1 MDILNDP
8 EVSESLVKELLPFKN
23 SFRELPSSYLFSMF
37 LQQIRDFMLLMA
49 SIVGPVLTNTSGYIF
64 LNMRADPLLQAAFG
78 LYSFIYFAF
87 HMSIMISGME
97 KLGIHLSAAFGRKD
111 YAQMKNTFT
120 KGIIS
125 STVLFCLVTLPVA
138 LFCQSILVSAGVD
151 KENCVLVQE
160 ALYWSIPLFILMICK
175 ELIQTFCMAQ
185 GHEHF
190 FGTMGIV
197 SSVIAI
203 LLNYILIV
211 RYDCGVLGWVYS
223 RSFCSTGELLFVLCI
238 FYWKTDEGGRGV
250 VTISQAIAGFKPFF
264 IDSIKFTLGSYTE
277 YLGFEIAGFFVLLH
291 GDNNQSAAYYSAVNV
306 SALTYTSGIAFG
318 IIIRTRINMLMG
330 MGLPQTARNYFEFY
344 FISTV
349 IAGTVIGII
358 GLLNRKLLADC
369 YASANDELRRWF
381 LTLVVLYAVTA
392 PSEASA
398 CSALVAL
405 KTVGGIGHLL
415 KLSVCTL
422 LLGNSISGP
431 MFLYFKIDV
440 TYIFGFTMFLTVL
453 YNVLVLKKVLETDW
467 NAVEFDDGAA
477 DGNDSIEALLA
488 DQIRTRHNIITPRNR
503 STTPRSITF
512 SPRKITRMPQN
523 IANF

>member
-330 MGLPQTARNYFEFY
+330 MGLKQTAKNYFEFY
-344 FISTV
+344 YFSTIV
-349 IAGTVIGII
+349 FGCLLGII
-358 GLLNRKLLADC
+358 GYIFRHFLADC
-369 YASANDELRRWF
+369 YASANPDMRYWF
-381 LTLVVLYAVTA
+381 LGLMVIFALASPTET
-392 PSEASA
+392 SA
-398 CSALVAL
+398 CTGQVGL
-405 KTVGGIGHLL
+405 KTVGGIEHLL

-422 LLGNSISGP
+422 LLGNSIVSP
-431 MFLYFKIDV
+431 IFLYLDTNVI
-440 TYIFGFTMFLTVL
+440 YIFGFTIFFASL
-453 YNVLVLKKVLETDW
+453 YNGLAAKRALAIDW
-467 NAVEFDDGAA
+467 QSAA
-477 DGNDSIEALLA
+477 SNCDELA
-488 DQIRTRHNIITPRNR
+488 DDAMLANLQRRHNAC
-503 STTPRSITF
+503 
-512 SPRKITRMPQN
+512 SPRKMPICRPMMAIDN
-523 IANF
+523 YEA